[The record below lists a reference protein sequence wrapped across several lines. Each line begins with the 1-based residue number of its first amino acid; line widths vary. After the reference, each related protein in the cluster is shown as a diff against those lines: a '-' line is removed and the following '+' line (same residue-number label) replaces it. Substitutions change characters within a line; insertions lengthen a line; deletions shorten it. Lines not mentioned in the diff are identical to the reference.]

1 MMGLG
6 SVLVSLKGGML
17 MRDWIDSR
25 ESKLSARKHRLILTV
40 AIAVLCVLIL
50 ILAVSQTYLL
60 SRAESGT
67 NSTLSQLQLREAS
80 LFELETVLARGN
92 VFHEFAAADLM
103 NDLPQANIIRRR
115 FTAGR
120 DILLSDVFASFPQL
134 IVRDLVRLLDMHSSY
149 QSGASESLISV
160 SPPLNP
166 QVAAQKLVTGLQALR
181 AYEQEWVSALAISVL
196 DQRVRW
202 HQQSQFIFILLL
214 LCLLPL
220 AVGIYFARKFVK
232 EHQCMLDTSEY
243 FYRLI
248 NTLPGIVMLTDRSGH
263 ILLASESTAKF
274 LMYPRE
280 QLSRMDML
288 SLLPKRFRQQYK
300 LFSNNYMDG
309 SAERGGQR
317 VKGRE
322 LLILNSEGV
331 EIPVELHFG
340 DFDTL
345 DGEVVVVCLQD
356 VSERRDLYQKY
367 QHSQKRFEMAM
378 MASRDGLWD
387 WDMINGSVFFSPSWL
402 SMIGIKGGQPL
413 DGRAVFDAS
422 IHPDDRVRVRQAI
435 QDFLKSDN
443 TVFRDE
449 HRLRRIDGSVCDAVT
464 RACAQRDSSGEVI
477 RIVGM
482 HSDVTHF
489 KDVEREV
496 RRLNRNLEDRVRLRT
511 QQLESA
517 VMQAEKA
524 SRTKATFLS
533 VMGHEVR
540 TPMNGVIGMAD
551 LLSKT
556 KLDREQWMMV
566 DTVRRSSMSLLA
578 TLDNILDYSALD
590 SGDVELEVESI
601 QLAEFV
607 EGVADEF
614 AGSAA
619 KNKIRFILYINPAV
633 PAAVFADA
641 TRLRKI
647 LVNLLGNAIK
657 FTKSRSGGG
666 LLQLRL
672 STAETEAATCQN
684 ITFEVIDNGVGVS
697 EEMRLQLFSPFMLE
711 ENSRARRFGGTG
723 LGLAI
728 TTRLLDLMGGEI
740 ALDEDHLE
748 GSRFVF
754 SIPFTVDASSKR
766 IVVGGGIVVFA
777 SIGDD
782 LLKESV
788 KAALA
793 LGGQEVSWV
802 SSAADLAEQLSTIK
816 QDNVV
821 LILAHDADS
830 DLLEYCKTQMV
841 RTICIAPRPSRLN
854 SRDPRTVY
862 SDPLLPSALAR
873 AVEYRPRLMLEK
885 F

>member
-1 MMGLG
+1 
-6 SVLVSLKGGML
+6 

-25 ESKLSARKHRLILTV
+25 ESKQSARKHRLILNI
-40 AIAVLCVLIL
+40 AIAALCVLIL
-50 ILAVSQTYLL
+50 ILAVSQAYLL
-60 SRAESGT
+60 SKAESG
-67 NSTLSQLQLREAS
+67 SSSALSQLQLRETA
-80 LFELETVLARGN
+80 LFELDTALARGN
-92 VFHEFAAADLM
+92 VFHEFAAAYLM
-103 NDLPQANIIRRR
+103 NDSPQVNIIRSR
-115 FTAGR
+115 FIAGR
-120 DILLSDVFASFPQL
+120 EILLSDVFASFPQP
-134 IVRDLVRLLDMHSSY
+134 IVRDLVRLLDVYSSY
-149 QSGASESLISV
+149 QSRASESLISV
-160 SPPLNP
+160 SAPLNP
-166 QVAAQKLVTGLQALR
+166 QVDAQKIVIGLQALR
-181 AYEQEWVSALAISVL
+181 AYEQEWLSALAISVL
-196 DQRVRW
+196 DQQVRW
-202 HQQSQFIFILLL
+202 HQQTQFIFSLLL

-220 AVGIYFARKFVK
+220 AVGIHFARKFAK
-232 EHQCMLDTSEY
+232 EHQGMLDTSEY
-243 FYRLI
+243 FNRLI
-248 NTLPGIVMLTDRSGH
+248 NTLPGIVLLTDRSGH
-263 ILLASESTAKF
+263 ILLASESAAKF
-274 LMYPRE
+274 LMYPCE

-331 EIPVELHFG
+331 EIPVELYFG
-340 DFDTL
+340 DFDTT
-345 DGEVVVVCLQD
+345 DGQVVVVCLQD

-387 WDMINGSVFFSPSWL
+387 WDMINGSVFFSPAWL
-402 SMIGIKGGQPL
+402 NMIGIKGGQPL

-435 QDFLKSDN
+435 EDFLKSDD

-464 RACAQRDSSGEVI
+464 RACAQRDSSGQVI

-489 KDVEREV
+489 KEAEREV

-614 AGSAA
+614 ADSAA
-619 KNKIRFILYINPAV
+619 KNKIRFILYIDPAV

-657 FTKSRSGGG
+657 FTKSRSGDG

-672 STAETEAATCQN
+672 SVAETEAATRQN

-697 EEMRLQLFSPFMLE
+697 EEMRSQLFSPFMLE

-740 ALDEDHLE
+740 ALDDDHLE

-754 SIPFTVDASSKR
+754 SIPFTVDTTSKR
-766 IVVGGGIVVFA
+766 IVVGGDIVVFA
-777 SIGDD
+777 SMGDD

-788 KAALA
+788 RAALA

-802 SSAADLAEQLSTIK
+802 ISAADLAEQLSTIK

-821 LILAHDADS
+821 LILGHDADS
-830 DLLEYCKTQMV
+830 DLLEYCKTQAV

-854 SRDPRTVY
+854 SRDPRKVY

>member
-1 MMGLG
+1 
-6 SVLVSLKGGML
+6 